1 MQTLCVPAVHY
12 IQLPEALLDLVT
24 DVTNLPPIMGRPAR
38 RLGAGDGEREPPDD
52 GDDDDADDTDD
63 SLDDERLDE
72 LLLLP
77 PRVARSC
84 SR

>member
-1 MQTLCVPAVHY
+1 M
-12 IQLPEALLDLVT
+12 T

-52 GDDDDADDTDD
+52 DDDDDADDTDD